1 MRAVVL
7 LLGYLC
13 SCLCLLVLLFIQ
25 RHMLLYG
32 RIAHISICAY
42 NCTYTTLIF
51 IYALICALDWLCVV
65 IGRLVRCLWCGC
77 CLLWICQVVR
87 LYMVA
92 IAVWLIWLLYEWL
105 LYMCLCLCVYALLHG
120 GWCCMPMCLCIC
132 YAYVFMLVCGVVRV
146 CVLCHV
152 LVVYSISVL
161 EWLGCLSYAVAGGSV
176 LACGL
181 PWCLYLVTY
190 VLTLQLVCCVADIH
204 DMYIDDVFM
213 LVPNCSRVVEGQRL
227 LKP

>member
-13 SCLCLLVLLFIQ
+13 NCLCLLVLLFIQ

-42 NCTYTTLIF
+42 NCTCTTLIF

-120 GWCCMPMCLCIC
+120 GWCCMHMCLCLC
-132 YAYVFMLVCGVVRV
+132 VVSYV
-146 CVLCHV
+146 CVSCVMYLWSIV
-152 LVVYSISVL
+152 LVFLSGSAVCPMLSLVAPSLLVVCLGVYTQLLMCSPYSLYVVLLIYMICTQMMCLCLCLVARLWWKVKTFAISK
-161 EWLGCLSYAVAGGSV
+161 
-176 LACGL
+176 
-181 PWCLYLVTY
+181 
-190 VLTLQLVCCVADIH
+190 
-204 DMYIDDVFM
+204 
-213 LVPNCSRVVEGQRL
+213 
-227 LKP
+227 LK